1 MDQVIVIA
9 EAGPNHNGKIKLAY
23 KLVDLAK
30 NSGADFVKFQT
41 SIPEAHIS
49 QFAKKA
55 KYQIKNTGKKQSQL
69 EMSKKM
75 TLSYEQFKLLK
86 KYCKKKNIKFIS
98 TPFDLKSIDFL
109 RKFNMEYFKIP
120 SGEITNLPYLI
131 KVAKFKKK
139 VILSTGMSTLKEV
152 GKAISVLNS
161 YGTSKKKI
169 TVLQCNTEYPSPL
182 KDVNLKAMISMK
194 KKFGVEIGYS
204 DHTDGIEASLAAVA
218 LGARIIE
225 KHITID
231 QKLSGPDHKASIT
244 GEKFK
249 KMVEGIRKIEI
260 ALGSHIKK
268 PSFSEIKNITIARN
282 SIVAAKDIK
291 KGEKFTIH
299 NLTIKRPG
307 SGLSPMNFF
316 KVIGKIAKYNFKY
329 DELIK
334 L

>member
-9 EAGPNHNGKIKLAY
+9 EAGPNHNWKIKLAY

-55 KYQIKNTGKKQSQL
+55 KYQIKNTDKKQSQL

-86 KYCKKKNIKFIS
+86 RYCKKKNIKFIS

-109 RKFNMEYFKIP
+109 KKFNMEYFKIP

-131 KVAKFKKK
+131 KIAKLKKK

-152 GKAISVLNS
+152 GNAINVLNS
-161 YGTSKKKI
+161 YGTLKKKI

-182 KDVNLKAMISMK
+182 KDTNLKAMICMK

-204 DHTDGIEASLAAVA
+204 DHTEGIEASLAAVA

-225 KHITID
+225 KHLTINK
-231 QKLSGPDHKASIT
+231 KLPGPDHKASIT
-244 GEKFK
+244 GKEFK
-249 KMVEGIRKIEI
+249 KMVNGIKKIEV

-268 PSFSEIKNITIARN
+268 PSLSEIKNIKIARN
-282 SIVAAKDIK
+282 SIVAAKNIK
-291 KGEKFTIH
+291 KGEKFTIR
-299 NLTIKRPG
+299 NLAIKRPG
-307 SGLSPMNFF
+307 SGISPMNFF
-316 KVIGKIAKYNFKY
+316 KVIGKTAKKNFNY